1 MEWRMKSEKWKIAE
15 AFALYTGDKTMLE
28 NILLGIVSICTF
40 ISYFPQI
47 VKSLRTKQAEDL
59 SIGSWIL
66 WVVSSVAYTLW
77 AFIYANSFMLI
88 FETVMELSFCL
99 IILICAI
106 VFRNNK
112 PNKKEEK
119 TQNDRH

>member
-1 MEWRMKSEKWKIAE
+1 M
-15 AFALYTGDKTMLE
+15 FE
-28 NILLGIVSICTF
+28 NILLTIVSICTF
-40 ISYFPQI
+40 LSYFPQI
-47 VKSLRTKQAEDL
+47 IKSLRTKQAEDL

-77 AFIYANSFMLI
+77 AFIYADSFMLI

-106 VFRNNK
+106 VFRKNK
-112 PNKKEEK
+112 PNE
-119 TQNDRH
+119 TR